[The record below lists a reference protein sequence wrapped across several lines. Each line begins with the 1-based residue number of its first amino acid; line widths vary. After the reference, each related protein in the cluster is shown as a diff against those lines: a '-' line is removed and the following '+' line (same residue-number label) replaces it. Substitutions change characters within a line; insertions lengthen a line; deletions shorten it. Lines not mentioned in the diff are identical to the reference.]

1 MEWNNFLVSFTRTL
15 RRQWLAA
22 KGARYVLGQTQ
33 RHLSFV
39 PYALGLN

>member
-1 MEWNNFLVSFTRTL
+1 MEWNNSVVSFHRTL

-22 KGARYVLGQTQ
+22 QGARYVLGLTK

-39 PYALGLN
+39 PYALGLS